1 MLVHGISKESSVVGG
16 NGAEILNG
24 GAFTDG
30 DSTLFVLP
38 ELYDRIRA
46 KIKAIEV
53 EQTIRMSFYVVL
65 ARVEKLPKVA
75 TVVDGYQL
83 AE

>member
-30 DSTLFVLP
+30 DSMLYVLP
-38 ELYDRIRA
+38 ELYDRI
-46 KIKAIEV
+46 KTEIQAIEV

-65 ARVEKLPKVA
+65 ARVDKLPEVK